1 MAHILVIDDET
12 AICKLIERALTKDG
26 YTVTTKNSAINLTA
40 QDFKAYDLVLLDVM
54 MPEVDGFSLCRS
66 IRKDVD
72 CPILFLTA
80 KTMEQDMIDGFSFGA
95 DDYIKKPFSLL
106 ELRARIAA
114 HLRREHREHHQSL
127 TQGVFRFD
135 LSAKEITV
143 AVMSG
148 MLEKIPLTKSEYAIC
163 EMLVRNKGQVFSL
176 EHILETVFGF
186 DSESDIAAIRV
197 HIKNI
202 RNKFSK
208 YSENPIETVW
218 GMGYKWR

>member
-1 MAHILVIDDET
+1 MAHILVIDDEND
-12 AICKLIERALTKDG
+12 ICKLIERALAKDG

-66 IRKDVD
+66 IRGDVD

-80 KTMEQDMIDGFSFGA
+80 KTMEQDMIDGFSLGA

-106 ELRARIAA
+106 ELRARVAA

-127 TQGVFRFD
+127 TQGIFRFD

-143 AVMSG
+143 EMAPGTS
-148 MLEKIPLTKSEYAIC
+148 EKLLLTKSEYAIC

-186 DSESDIAAIRV
+186 DTESDIAAIRV

-202 RNKFSK
+202 RNKFLK
-208 YSENPIETVW
+208 YAENPIETVW
-218 GMGYKWR
+218 GVGYKWR

>member
-12 AICKLIERALTKDG
+12 DICKLIQRALAKDG

-106 ELRARIAA
+106 ELRARVAA

-127 TQGVFRFD
+127 TQGIFRFD

-143 AVMSG
+143 AAMSG
-148 MLEKIPLTKSEYAIC
+148 IPEKIPLTKSEYAIC

-208 YSENPIETVW
+208 YAENPIETVW